1 MHAQL
6 HTSTSFN
13 VTVMHIFKWTL
24 YKRENH
30 SNKDLFLST
39 VINNSFIHTRYFL
52 NFQILIFNLKNN
64 NTGHIKKLKV
74 DGRHH

>member
-1 MHAQL
+1 
-6 HTSTSFN
+6 
-13 VTVMHIFKWTL
+13 MHIFKWTL

-30 SNKDLFLST
+30 SNKDLFLSIVT
-39 VINNSFIHTRYFL
+39 FNSSIHIRYFL
-52 NFQILIFNLKNN
+52 IFQILIFNLKNN